1 MTKSR
6 TYFQWELSFPMPQ
19 DLSHQPILAKYWPW
33 LRQLACKVILSGFLY
48 LSNKI
53 DKTLKSIVEV
63 TNQDI
68 RY

>member
-1 MTKSR
+1 
-6 TYFQWELSFPMPQ
+6 MPHG
-19 DLSHQPILAKYWPW
+19 LSHQPILAKYWPW
-33 LRQLACKVILSGFLY
+33 LRQLACKVILSGFLD

-63 TNQDI
+63 IKQYI